1 MRRKP
6 LLDQAISER
15 GVKAGLVW
23 LSREAGLD
31 DVEVWEANQSRF
43 HPVSASRELSQGTG
57 DQELLSLQI

>member
-31 DVEVWEANQSRF
+31 DVEIGEANQSRF
-43 HPVSASRELSQGTG
+43 YPVSASRELSQGTR